1 MLPFLSIVIPS
12 GYSFAL
18 GSSDR
23 TVVSATVVGAAPTG
37 VAKVAASTKRQAIV
51 VRIGPPCRLALA
63 NSSRRLAPR
72 RKPLRRRS
80 GASRKCK
87 GRPLADHRLPPS
99 GERTIGTRQV
109 AAELRRRKGD
119 AHVQARA
126 PSRDDVAQAR
136 RARNGA
142 RDAGSVVRPY
152 DSAPEKRRIEVTV
165 A

>member
-51 VRIGPPCRLALA
+51 VRIGP
-63 NSSRRLAPR
+63 
-72 RKPLRRRS
+72 
-80 GASRKCK
+80 
-87 GRPLADHRLPPS
+87 
-99 GERTIGTRQV
+99 RQV